1 MRCFSSPGS
10 PPHPMHSDA
19 DDPKGPG
26 CPIRRSP
33 DQSLLPTPRGLSQGA
48 TSFIAFTRQGIHQM
62 PFSRL
67 RDARAQRQAQH
78 TEHTPAFATEAS
90 VFDNFRP
97 LRPMTCPCGASH
109 AKAVTLTR
117 RAGFRSHRR
126 FASSRQPNGPSESQ
140 KPSPHCQR
148 AEARNQKPE
157 EKRATRV
164 SGFWL
169 LVSGFRLLPPRRLVE
184 PDGIEAFFMPVRF
197 TRPGVSHA
205 AGRPWANPGGW
216 WSRPGSNR

>member
-1 MRCFSSPGS
+1 MD
-10 PPHPMHSDA
+10 SDA

-90 VFDNFRP
+90 AFDNFRP
-97 LRPMTCPCGASH
+97 RRPMTCPCRASH
-109 AKAVTLTR
+109 PKAVTLTR
-117 RAGFRSHRR
+117 RAGFKSHRR

-140 KPSPHCQR
+140 KPFPQCQR
-148 AEARNQKPE
+148 SEDRGQKTE
-157 EKRATRV
+157 DRTTRAA
-164 SGFWL
+164 L
-169 LVSGFRLLPPRRLVE
+169 LFCRLSSLLCLLPPRSLACRRPALGQPRRLVE
-184 PDGIEAFFMPVRF
+184 PTGIEPV
-197 TRPGVSHA
+197 TSCLQ
-205 AGRPWANPGGW
+205 
-216 WSRPGSNR
+216 SRRSPT